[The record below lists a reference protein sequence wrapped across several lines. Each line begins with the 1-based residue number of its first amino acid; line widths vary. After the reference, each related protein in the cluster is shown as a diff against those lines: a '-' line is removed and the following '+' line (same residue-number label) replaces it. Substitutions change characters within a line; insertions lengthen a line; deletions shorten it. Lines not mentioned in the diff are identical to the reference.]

1 MAHPRAVVALLP
13 ALLAAL
19 GGCKSPVGI
28 WMVKFE
34 AGESACVDAFD
45 HNFLVGYTPEGE
57 VVDPSWVSTDV
68 TDGSPAL
75 AFVQI
80 ETTTEGEGLMLF
92 GDEAWPGKG
101 AEDKWT
107 FAWTRQGA
115 TTHTDEHR
123 TGYYYQVVEET
134 EEVEELVLSFDGDT
148 AVGELGGQTT
158 ALQRWAE
165 SDTWN
170 AEVEATVTATGQI
183 PSATY
188 LLTDDPVLGTPVAL
202 NNASAIDDCDGEV
215 CQMGLS
221 TVCKGTQRVT
231 ATRTDYDSEEAYR
244 QLSAAGQAAGAP

>member
-1 MAHPRAVVALLP
+1 MQADALSQRAAPEQPPLPPSPFSSPRQ
-13 ALLAAL
+13 
-19 GGCKSPVGI
+19 KSQTKP
-28 WMVKFE
+28 
-34 AGESACVDAFD
+34 D
-45 HNFLVGYTPEGE
+45 
-57 VVDPSWVSTDV
+57 
-68 TDGSPAL
+68 
-75 AFVQI
+75 
-80 ETTTEGEGLMLF
+80 
-92 GDEAWPGKG
+92 
-101 AEDKWT
+101 
-107 FAWTRQGA
+107 
-115 TTHTDEHR
+115 
-123 TGYYYQVVEET
+123 
-134 EEVEELVLSFDGDT
+134 VLSFDGDT